1 MPSLF
6 FSVTNFKDRAYTF
19 KVIFFRFM
27 NIREKQILTSVIE
40 IQKEN
45 WRQPSAFLLIINQQY
60 LKKNIL
66 PFIASE
72 YGEMYGVLFQTEA

>member
-6 FSVTNFKDRAYTF
+6 FSVTYFKDRAYTF

-40 IQKEN
+40 MQKEN
-45 WRQPSAFLLIINQQY
+45 WRQPFLLIINQQY
-60 LKKNIL
+60 LKKKNII
-66 PFIASE
+66 PVIASE